1 MTKTDELAINS
12 YNAALAHS
20 RAGRFADARACYERA
35 IAIDPGYVRALNNLG
50 TLLDDLGE
58 HGAAESRFRTAIAV
72 DPDVPEPWTGL
83 GTNLRI
89 QGRLAEARAAYEHA
103 LALRAVFP
111 AVRWNLAMI
120 DLAEGRFAEG
130 WMNYLF
136 RPGVDRMQTPLIELP
151 DDLTGTIIEIA
162 DEQGL
167 GDALFFMRFVPAL
180 RARGSCVRYRADAR
194 ISGIVARMMDFGTA
208 PSGAHAIRVA
218 LGDLP
223 YLLVVNACPVSLSV
237 TPLPGRI
244 EVMRAMLEKAG
255 PPPYIGVTWR
265 AGQRADGVLFKEV
278 PPDQLGAALRQS
290 RGTLIDVQ
298 RAPQPG
304 EHARLEAAAG
314 RRIADLSGRN
324 EDIEDMLALMNLL
337 DDYVAVSNTNIHL
350 RAAVGRV
357 ARVLVANPAEYRW
370 MAAGETAPW
379 FPGFTLYRQSPSG
392 AWDSA
397 LAHLTDDLRR

>member
-1 MTKTDELAINS
+1 MSKTEQKAIDS
-12 YNAALAHS
+12 YNAALVHI
-20 RAGRFADARACYERA
+20 RAGRVAEARACYERA

-50 TLLDDLGE
+50 TLLDDLGD
-58 HGAAESRFRTAIAV
+58 HGAAESRFRSAIAV
-72 DPDVPEPWTGL
+72 APEVPEPWAGL
-83 GTNLRI
+83 GANLRI
-89 QGRLAEARAAYEHA
+89 QGRLAEARVACEHA
-103 LALRAVFP
+103 LSLRAAFP

-120 DLAEGRFAEG
+120 DLAEGCFADG
-130 WMNYLF
+130 WRNYLF
-136 RPGVDRMQTPLIELP
+136 RPGVDRARAPLVELA
-151 DDLTGTIIEIA
+151 DDLTGILVEIV

-167 GDALFFMRFVPAL
+167 GDGLFFLRFVPAL
-180 RARGSCVRYRADAR
+180 RARGACVRYRADAR

-208 PSGAHAIRVA
+208 RSGAPTIRVA

-223 YLLVVNACPVSLSV
+223 YLLAVTECPVSLSV
-237 TPLPGRI
+237 APLPGRI
-244 EVMRAMLEKAG
+244 EAMRAMLEKAG

-304 EHARLEAAAG
+304 EHARLEAAAA

-324 EDIEDMLALMNLL
+324 DDLEDMLALMSLL

-350 RAAVGRV
+350 RATVGRV

-370 MAAGETAPW
+370 MAAGDTSPW
-379 FPGFTLYRQSPSG
+379 FPGFSLYRQSPSG

-397 LAHLTDDLRR
+397 LAHLTGDLRR

>member
-1 MTKTDELAINS
+1 MTKTDRQAIES
-12 YNAALAHS
+12 YNAALAHIH
-20 RAGRFADARACYERA
+20 AGRLTEARACYEQA

-58 HGAAESRFRTAIAV
+58 HGAAESRFRAAIAV
-72 DPDVPEPWTGL
+72 DPDVPEPWVGL

-103 LALRAVFP
+103 LKRRASFP

-120 DLAEGRFAEG
+120 DLAEGRFVDG
-130 WMNYLF
+130 WTNYLF
-136 RPGVDRMQTPLIELP
+136 RPGVDRARAPLVELP
-151 DDLTGTIIEIA
+151 DDLTGTIIEIV

-167 GDALFFMRFVPAL
+167 GDALFFLRFAPAL
-180 RARGSCVRYRADAR
+180 RARGACLQYRADAR
-194 ISGIVARMMDFGTA
+194 ISGFVARTMDFGTA
-208 PSGAHAIRVA
+208 PSGAPTIRVA

-223 YLLVVNACPVSLSV
+223 YLLAATTCPASLSV
-237 TPLPGRI
+237 APLAARI
-244 EVMRAMLEKAG
+244 GAMKEALEKAG
-255 PPPYIGVTWR
+255 PPPHIGVTWR

-278 PPDQLGAALRQS
+278 PLDPLGAALRQS

-314 RRIADLSGRN
+314 RRIADFSGRN
-324 EDIEDMLALMNLL
+324 DDLEDMLALISLL

-370 MAAGETAPW
+370 MAAGETSLW
-379 FPGFTLYRQSPSG
+379 FPGFSLYRQSPSG

-397 LAHLTDDLRR
+397 LAHLADDLHR